1 MQTIIAN
8 KGVRAVLLTKKCIYA
23 NDFDV
28 HDVVTKSSALMMITM
43 QSGNYSLFFDA
54 IIINLLSFYIRLITC
69 WIRFFKNQLFLN
81 AGYCNILMKL
91 MKMILKTVTVLT
103 F

>member
-28 HDVVTKSSALMMITM
+28 HDVVTKSSARSI
-43 QSGNYSLFFDA
+43 SFNDDYNA
-54 IIINLLSFYIRLITC
+54 KWKLLSFFLMQSSLI
-69 WIRFFKNQLFLN
+69 
-81 AGYCNILMKL
+81 YCHSKSD
-91 MKMILKTVTVLT
+91 
-103 F
+103 